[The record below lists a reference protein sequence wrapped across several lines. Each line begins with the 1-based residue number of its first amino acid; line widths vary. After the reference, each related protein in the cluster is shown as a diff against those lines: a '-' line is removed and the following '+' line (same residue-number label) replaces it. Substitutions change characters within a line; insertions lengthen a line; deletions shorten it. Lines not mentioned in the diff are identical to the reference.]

1 MKTIKMRN
9 GNNGL
14 TLKLWLWPR
23 SHVNADWY
31 DPKEYNTVTS
41 PSQIRGKQIHFHG
54 AAEMLQVIGKLNQA
68 QDRKNRKRGSLN
80 LKGEKGS

>member
-31 DPKEYNTVTS
+31 DPKEYKHGYVTVADT
-41 PSQIRGKQIHFHG
+41 GKQIHFHG

-68 QDRKNRKRGSLN
+68 QDRKNRKCGSLN